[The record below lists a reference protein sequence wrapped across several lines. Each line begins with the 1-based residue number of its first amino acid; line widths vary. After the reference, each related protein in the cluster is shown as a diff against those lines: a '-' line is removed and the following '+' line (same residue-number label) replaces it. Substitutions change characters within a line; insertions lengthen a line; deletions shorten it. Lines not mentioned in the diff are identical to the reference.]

1 MPVTVIID
9 KKKEVVIPNGAL
21 INAHEQG
28 QVLFVYD
35 KDEKIIGIF
44 KEWVCAIVESGENVQ
59 T

>member
-44 KEWVCAIVESGENVQ
+44 KEWIGAMVESRENV
-59 T
+59 